1 MINLEDITM
10 TIAEAA
16 QTVLKEQGRPMS
28 VNEIYD
34 EIMRRNLYNFGAK
47 NPKSVLSQAIRSKST
62 ANSKAPQPLFK
73 QTSQNTYEL
82 I

>member
-1 MINLEDITM
+1 M

-16 QTVLKEQGRPMS
+16 QAVLRENGRAMNI
-28 VNEIYD
+28 NEIYN
-34 EIMRRNLYNFGAK
+34 EIMQRNLYNFGAK

-62 ANSKAPQPLFK
+62 ANPKTLHPLFK
-73 QTSQNTYEL
+73 LTSRNTYEL